1 MIKRKRPTVY
11 RVKASW
17 VRAVPGLSVGQWLTV
32 SKRVRQ
38 RRIAHKN
45 LRAIIAIASEVRG

>member
-17 VRAVPGLSVGQWLTV
+17 VRACPGLTMSQWLTV

-45 LRAIIAIASEVRG
+45 IQAITMIANEVKQ

>member
-1 MIKRKRPTVY
+1 MVRRKKPTVY

-17 VRAVPGLSVGQWLTV
+17 VRAVPGLTTGQWLTV

-38 RRIAHKN
+38 RRVAHKSIE
-45 LRAIIAIASEVRG
+45 AIRQIANEVKQ